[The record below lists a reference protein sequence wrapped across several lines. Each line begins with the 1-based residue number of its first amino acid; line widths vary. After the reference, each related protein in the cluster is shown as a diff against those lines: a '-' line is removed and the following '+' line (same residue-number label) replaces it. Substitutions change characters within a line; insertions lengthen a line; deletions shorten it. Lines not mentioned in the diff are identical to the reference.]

1 VSFITRLCSAHGT
14 VWKVDSANFALHTFS
29 DGRFLFANISENKRY
44 LEKKRLHPQD
54 SSGIHRVLVLMW
66 ASMRILVR

>member
-1 VSFITRLCSAHGT
+1 MSFITRLCSAHGT

>member
-1 VSFITRLCSAHGT
+1 VSFITRLCSTHGT

-44 LEKKRLHPQD
+44 LEKSAYTLK
-54 SSGIHRVLVLMW
+54 IHREFIGCW
-66 ASMRILVR
+66 Y